1 MAVEEFDYIIIGSGF
16 GGSVSALRLS
26 EKGYRVLVLEKGK
39 NYSAQ
44 DFPKTNWNVRKYLWI
59 PIIKCFG
66 IQKMTLFRDVLI
78 LSGVGVGGGSLVYAN
93 TLLQPTDEFFK
104 AKSWADLDHWKSALE
119 PHYQTA
125 KKMLGVAKNPYLNA
139 VDKELL
145 KVAQE
150 TGREHT
156 FKSVDVAVYFSE
168 KGLEEKIVPDPYFNG
183 EGPERAGCN
192 FCGGCMVGC
201 RFNAKNTL
209 DKNYLY
215 LAQKKNC
222 VVKAEREVVDIRPL
236 SENGENGYEVHAV
249 RSTSWFLK
257 DKQIY
262 KAKGIVLAGGVLGSV
277 ALLFRLRDITKSLPK
292 ISQRLGFDVRTNSE
306 ALIGV
311 TTKNSN
317 EDWSKGIA
325 IASGFYPDEHTH
337 VEAVR
342 YSVGSSF
349 MRFLAVPMVDLTDGV
364 PRFFQFLYR
373 VFRHP
378 TETFFLIKNRRWSQS
393 TVILL
398 VMQSLDN
405 KMKIVRRWSGLSTD
419 RTSEE
424 IVPSY
429 IPAGHKVAR
438 HLAQNTNGIPQSA
451 VNEVLLQIPTTAHIL
466 GGCGIGATS
475 ASGVIDRNQKLF
487 NYKNFYVCD
496 GSAIPANLG
505 VNPSLT
511 ITAMTEYAM
520 SKIPKKI

>member
-1 MAVEEFDYIIIGSGF
+1 MKTEDFDYIVIGSGF

-26 EKGYRVLVLEKGK
+26 EKGYRVLVIEKGK
-39 NYSAQ
+39 HYSAK
-44 DFPKTNWNVRKYLWI
+44 DFPRTNWNIRKYLWI
-59 PIIKCFG
+59 PLLKCFG

-93 TLLQPTDEFFK
+93 TLLEPGNDFFK
-104 AKSWADLDHWKSALE
+104 AKSWAHLDDWRLALE

-125 KKMLGVAKNPYLNA
+125 KRMLGVAKNPFLNP

-145 KVAQE
+145 RVAQE
-150 TGREHT
+150 TGREQT

-168 KGLEEKIVPDPYFNG
+168 IGAEEKTVPDPYFGG
-183 EGPERAGCN
+183 EGPDRAGCN

-222 VVKAEREVVDIRPL
+222 QIQAEREVVDIQQCKV
-236 SENGENGYEVHAV
+236 NGETGYEVHTV
-249 RSTSWFLK
+249 CSTSWFAK
-257 DKQIY
+257 EPKIF
-262 KAKGIVLAGGVLGSV
+262 KSKGIILSGGVLGSV
-277 ALLFRLRDITKSLPK
+277 ALLFRLRDSTKSLPQ

-311 TTKNSN
+311 TTQNKDT
-317 EDWSKGIA
+317 DWSKGIA

-342 YSVGSSF
+342 YSIGSSF
-349 MRFLAVPMVDLTDGV
+349 MRFLAVPMVDLTEGI
-364 PRFFQFLYR
+364 PRFFQFL
-373 VFRHP
+373 FQLIRHP
-378 TETFFLIKNRRWSQS
+378 WQTIFLIKNRRWSQS
-393 TVILL
+393 TIILL

-419 RTSEE
+419 RTSED

-438 HLAQNTNGIPQSA
+438 HLAKNTNGIPQSA
-451 VNEVLLQIPTTAHIL
+451 MNEVLLQIPTTAHIL
-466 GGCGIGATS
+466 GGCGIGETS
-475 ASGVIDRNQKLF
+475 SSGVIDRDQKLF
-487 NYKNFYVCD
+487 GYENFYVCD

-511 ITAMTEYAM
+511 ITAMTEYVM
-520 SKIPKKI
+520 SKIPKKT